1 MRACVRA
8 CARACVRDLY
18 KCILVAIDELCKAL
32 RAPERQGAVQILIII
47 IIIVIKSAHENHC
60 ILRLFKAENKNAQWS
75 VAPVPH
81 QGLNNT

>member
-1 MRACVRA
+1 MH
-8 CARACVRDLY
+8 ARARARVRDLY

-32 RAPERQGAVQILIII
+32 RAPERQGAVQILIIII